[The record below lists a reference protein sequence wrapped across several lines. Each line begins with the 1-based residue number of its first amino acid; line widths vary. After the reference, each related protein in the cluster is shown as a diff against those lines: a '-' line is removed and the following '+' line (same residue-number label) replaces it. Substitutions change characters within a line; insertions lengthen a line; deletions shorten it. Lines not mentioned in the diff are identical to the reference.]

1 MNEQLTRKIERAVK
15 FIQSIL
21 LGVNSEINIQSIIFN
36 NNNM

>member
-21 LGVNSEINIQSIIFN
+21 LGVNSEINIQNVIFN
-36 NNNM
+36 KNKM